1 MDQDNNEYYKAY
13 LREKQARDALESL
26 LEDKTRSLYLANQEL
41 EANLA
46 QLKRQHAAILQS
58 EKMATL
64 GVMSAGVAH
73 EINNPLAYVNSNIST
88 LGQVAKGVADLIN
101 ASQRF
106 SDNALDQDTFKDT
119 FRKLESQYQLSFFAD
134 DAQELIEDCQDGCQ
148 RIAVIVASLL
158 DFARPKNNEFVMAD
172 MTEAIDSALALL
184 ANQLKH
190 IKLVVKQVDI
200 PLSYCNLAALN
211 QMVINL
217 LMNAKYAC
225 EQAKAQGHCQTPQ
238 ITLRV
243 QPTKEQIL
251 IELIDNGT
259 GIEKGNLEHVF
270 EPFFTTKPVGQGT
283 GMGLA
288 VAYGI
293 VSEHKGAISVE
304 SKLNEGTKVTI
315 TFPVRA
321 IS

>member
-1 MDQDNNEYYKAY
+1 MSNESNEYYKAY
-13 LREKQARDALESL
+13 LREKQARDELETL

-73 EINNPLAYVNSNIST
+73 EINNPLAYINGNIGT
-88 LGQVAKGVADLIN
+88 LGQVAKGVADLIKASESFSMN
-101 ASQRF
+101 AS
-106 SDNALDQDTFKDT
+106 DQDEFKETFT
-119 FRKLESQYQLSFFAD
+119 RLESQYQLCFFAE
-134 DAQELIEDCQDGCQ
+134 DAQDLIDDCRDGCQ
-148 RIAVIVASLL
+148 RIATIVASLL

-172 MTEAIDSALALL
+172 MTEAIDSALGLL

-190 IKLVVKQVDI
+190 IELNVKKSDI
-200 PLSYCNLAALN
+200 PMSYCNLAALN
-211 QMVINL
+211 QVFINL

-225 EQAKAQGHCQTPQ
+225 EQAKSDGVCASPA
-238 ITLRV
+238 
-243 QPTKEQIL
+243 
-251 IELIDNGT
+251 IELHIKKVGKQIVVEVKDNGV
-259 GIEKGNLEHVF
+259 GIAQDTIAHIF

-293 VSEHKGAISVE
+293 VSEHNGTIKVE
-304 SKLNEGTKVTI
+304 SSEGKGTTVTVAI
-315 TFPVRA
+315 PVNHVK
-321 IS
+321 

>member
-1 MDQDNNEYYKAY
+1 MSQGDNEYYKAY
-13 LREKQARDALESL
+13 RREKQARDELETL

-41 EANLA
+41 EANLT

-73 EINNPLAYVNSNIST
+73 EINNPLAYVNSNVAT
-88 LGQVAKGVADLIN
+88 LGQVAKGVAELIN
-101 ASQRF
+101 TSQQF
-106 SDNALDQDTFKDT
+106 SDNAIDQEAFKEA
-119 FRKLESQYQLSFFAD
+119 FKNLEAQYQLGFFAE
-134 DAQELIEDCQDGCQ
+134 DAEDLIEDCQDGCR
-148 RIAVIVASLL
+148 RIATIVASLL

-172 MTEAIDSALALL
+172 MTEAIDSALGLL

-190 IKLVVKQVDI
+190 IELVVEKADI

-211 QMVINL
+211 QVIINL

-225 EQAKAQGHCQTPQ
+225 EQGKALGNCPTPQ
-238 ITLRV
+238 IKLIV
-243 QPTKEQIL
+243 SQLQDHIL
-251 IELIDNGT
+251 IEMIDNGT
-259 GIEKGNLEHVF
+259 GIESDILPHIF

-288 VAYGI
+288 VVYGI
-293 VSEHKGAISVE
+293 ISEHKGTINIE
-304 SKLNEGTKVTI
+304 SKRNEGAKVSLTL
-315 TFPVRA
+315 PVIIA
-321 IS
+321 S

>member
-1 MDQDNNEYYKAY
+1 MAQNDNEYYKAY
-13 LREKQARDALESL
+13 QREKQARDELETL

-88 LGQVAKGVADLIN
+88 LGQVSEGVSDLIK
-101 ASQRF
+101 ASQLF
-106 SDNALDQDTFKDT
+106 TDNGLDQQAFKET
-119 FRKLESQYQLSFFAD
+119 VKALEAKYQLGFFAE

-172 MTEAIDSALALL
+172 MTEAIDSALGLL

-190 IKLVVKQVDI
+190 IELVVEKAEI
-200 PLSYCNLAALN
+200 PLSFCNLAALN
-211 QMVINL
+211 QVIINL
-217 LMNAKYAC
+217 LINAKYAC
-225 EQAKAQGHCQTPQ
+225 EQAKTKGICQTPL
-238 ITLRV
+238 IKLLLRHANR
-243 QPTKEQIL
+243 QLL
-251 IELIDNGT
+251 IEVIDNGT
-259 GIEKGNLEHVF
+259 GIEESQIEHVF

-293 VSEHKGAISVE
+293 VSEHKGTINIE
-304 SKLNEGTKVTI
+304 SKPNQGTKVTV
-315 TFPVRA
+315 TLPVCT
-321 IS
+321 SD

>member
-1 MDQDNNEYYKAY
+1 MSQNDNEYYKAY
-13 LREKQARDALESL
+13 RREKQARDELETL

-41 EANLA
+41 EANLT

-73 EINNPLAYVNSNIST
+73 EINNPLAYVNSNVAT
-88 LGQVAKGVADLIN
+88 LGQVAKGVAELIN
-101 ASQRF
+101 TSQQF
-106 SDNALDQDTFKDT
+106 SDNAIDQEAFKEA
-119 FRKLESQYQLSFFAD
+119 FKNLEAQYQLGFFAE
-134 DAQELIEDCQDGCQ
+134 DAEDLIEDCQDGCR
-148 RIAVIVASLL
+148 RIATIVASLL

-172 MTEAIDSALALL
+172 MTEAIDSALGLL

-190 IKLVVKQVDI
+190 IELVVEKVDI

-211 QMVINL
+211 QVIINL

-225 EQAKAQGHCQTPQ
+225 EQGKAHGNCPNPQ
-238 ITLRV
+238 IKLVVRPAT
-243 QPTKEQIL
+243 EQIL
-251 IELIDNGT
+251 IEIIDNGT
-259 GIEKGNLEHVF
+259 GIEDDKLPHIF

-288 VAYGI
+288 VVYGI
-293 VSEHKGAISVE
+293 ISEHKGTINIE
-304 SKLNEGTKVTI
+304 SKRNEGAKVTL
-315 TFPVRA
+315 TLPVIIA
-321 IS
+321 S

>member
-1 MDQDNNEYYKAY
+1 MSQGDNEYYKAY
-13 LREKQARDALESL
+13 CREKQARDELETL

-41 EANLA
+41 EANLT

-73 EINNPLAYVNSNIST
+73 EINNPLAYVNSNVAT
-88 LGQVAKGVADLIN
+88 LGQVAKGVAELIN
-101 ASQRF
+101 TSQQF
-106 SDNALDQDTFKDT
+106 SDNAIDQEAFKEA
-119 FRKLESQYQLSFFAD
+119 FKNLEAQYQLGFFAE
-134 DAQELIEDCQDGCQ
+134 DAEDLIEDCQDGCR
-148 RIAVIVASLL
+148 RIATIVASLL

-172 MTEAIDSALALL
+172 MTEAIDSALGLL

-190 IKLVVKQVDI
+190 IELIVEKVDI

-211 QMVINL
+211 QAIINL

-225 EQAKAQGHCQTPQ
+225 EQGKAQGNCPSPQ
-238 ITLRV
+238 IKLVVRPATD
-243 QPTKEQIL
+243 QIL
-251 IELIDNGT
+251 IEIIDNGT
-259 GIEKGNLEHVF
+259 GIEDDKLPHIF

-293 VSEHKGAISVE
+293 ISEHKGTIKIE
-304 SKLNEGTKVTI
+304 SKRNEGAKVTL
-315 TFPVRA
+315 TLPVIIA
-321 IS
+321 S

>member
-1 MDQDNNEYYKAY
+1 MSNESNEYYKAY
-13 LREKQARDALESL
+13 LREKQARDELETL

-73 EINNPLAYVNSNIST
+73 EINNPLAYINGNIGT
-88 LGQVAKGVADLIN
+88 LGQVAKGVADLIKASESFSMN
-101 ASQRF
+101 AS
-106 SDNALDQDTFKDT
+106 DQDEFKETFT
-119 FRKLESQYQLSFFAD
+119 RLESQYQLCFFAE
-134 DAQELIEDCQDGCQ
+134 DAQDLIDDCRDGCQ
-148 RIAVIVASLL
+148 RIATIVASLL

-172 MTEAIDSALALL
+172 MTEAIDSALGLL

-190 IKLVVKQVDI
+190 IELNVKQSDI
-200 PLSYCNLAALN
+200 PMSYCNLAALN
-211 QMVINL
+211 QLFINL

-225 EQAKAQGHCQTPQ
+225 EQAKSDGVCASPA
-238 ITLRV
+238 
-243 QPTKEQIL
+243 
-251 IELIDNGT
+251 IELHIKKVGKQIVVEVKDNGV
-259 GIEKGNLEHVF
+259 GIAQDTIAHIF

-293 VSEHKGAISVE
+293 VSEHNGTINVE
-304 SKLNEGTKVTI
+304 SSEGKGTTVTVAI
-315 TFPVRA
+315 PVNHVK
-321 IS
+321 